1 MKDLTTYINEGIFDE
16 EENLKDLDWDDVT
29 LETLRN
35 AKTEKEFNKYFDI
48 LELCVK
54 KCSSRAPEGPDHY
67 IVREQGKRYI
77 SFSPSRR
84 SKGLYR
90 ELIYGTYSG
99 SFCMYWGKRGRGQV
113 KEGVVNGLCGL
124 QGFKNYNPLNFEPY
138 YLPKYL
144 DKSFKLMSRDSR

>member
-48 LELCVK
+48 LEMVVTK
-54 KCSSRAPEGPDHY
+54 KYDAAVLDENGCIEKERG
-67 IVREQGKRYI
+67 VRYI
-77 SFSPSRR
+77 SFCPGRR
-84 SKGLYR
+84 KIGLSR
-90 ELIYGTYSG
+90 ELFYGTYSTA
-99 SFCMYWGKRGRGQV
+99 YVIEWGTDRRNGIYTPQV
-113 KEGVVNGLCGL
+113 INTKFHVPFSEL
-124 QGFKNYNPLNFEPY
+124 NPKTFLPH

-144 DKSFKLMSRDSR
+144 DKSFKLMLRDAR

>member
-16 EENLKDLDWDDVT
+16 EENLNDLDWYSVT

-35 AKTEKEFNKYFDI
+35 AKTEEEFNKYFDI
-48 LELCVK
+48 LEMCVK
-54 KCSSRAPEGPDHY
+54 KSSSQAPEGPDHY
-67 IVREQGKRYI
+67 IVREQSKRYI

-84 SKGLYR
+84 KHGLYR

-99 SFCMYWGKRGRGQV
+99 SFCIYWGKRGRGQI
-113 KEGVVNGLCGL
+113 KEGVVNGWTGL
-124 QGFKNYNPLNFEPY
+124 QGFKKLNPLNYEPY

-144 DKSFKLMSRDSR
+144 DKSFKLMSRDAR